1 MARTPPCPGRGH
13 PDPRWQHRLVTAVA
27 VVFAVFLTVAARPA
41 FAQAADTV
49 TLNFVNAEIDAVVK
63 AVAEITGK
71 NFIVD
76 PRVKGTVNIVSARP
90 VPKSLVYPTLLSAL
104 RLSGFAA
111 VEADG
116 VVKIVPEAD
125 AKTQG
130 GTVGQ
135 GSGDRLVTQVIVLR
149 NESASQLV
157 NVLRPLIT
165 PNNTIAAFP
174 GSNALV
180 ITDYASNLRRIE
192 RIVASLDQP
201 SSAETLVVPVKNA
214 SAVDVA
220 AMVTRLMADG
230 PTAGGT
236 PADPAQRVTLV
247 ADTRGNSVVVK
258 SDNAGRAARARAL
271 IEQLDTP
278 GRPGGNLFIVYLKN
292 ADAAKVAQM
301 LRALLT
307 GSDAPASTPGQTSLA
322 PPGAF
327 QIGGASAIAGAGAQG
342 APATQPP
349 LPFSPPSSGG
359 TSFSAGGVTVQA
371 DVANNALLIM
381 APEPVYNNLRAII
394 EKLDVRRA
402 QVFVEALIV
411 EVAADKAAELGIQWQ
426 VLSGYNSTQTR
437 VVGGTNFGAR
447 GTGTNII
454 DVAVNPGT
462 VAPGLNIGVMRGTV
476 TIPGLGTITNLGFL
490 ARALETQVNANILST
505 PSLMTL
511 DNEEARII
519 VGQNIPIVTGQYA
532 NTGGIP
538 GANPFTTVERRDVG
552 LVLRVRPQIT
562 EGGTVRLSIYQEVS
576 RVVNF
581 NETTGFVLSKRAL
594 DSTVVVD
601 DSQVIVLGGLI
612 EDRLT
617 DGTDKVPGLGDVP
630 LAGQLFRYDARKRE
644 KTNLLIFLRP
654 TVVRS
659 LADGREIMSERYD
672 YLLGEQLRLAP
683 PPLPFWQDPTQPE
696 LPPPG
701 KFPGDAGVRVPGPE
715 PSPPHP
721 LVPRPAEPVSPSP
734 MFLPPAAPPPSR
746 P

>member
-1 MARTPPCPGRGH
+1 MARFPARPGRGL
-13 PDPRWQHRLVTAVA
+13 PDPRWRHRLVTAAAIALALLVA
-27 VVFAVFLTVAARPA
+27 TAAPPSL
-41 FAQAADTV
+41 AQGGDTV
-49 TLNFVNAEIDAVVK
+49 TLNFVNAEVDAVVK

-130 GTVGQ
+130 GAIGQ
-135 GSGDRLVTQVIVLR
+135 GSGDRLVTQVIVLK
-149 NESASQLV
+149 NESAAQLV

-174 GSNALV
+174 GANALV
-180 ITDYASNLRRIE
+180 ITDYASNLRRIG
-192 RIVASLDQP
+192 RIIAELDQP
-201 SSAETLVVPVKNA
+201 SSTETLVVPVKHA
-214 SAVDVA
+214 SALDIA
-220 AMVTRLMADG
+220 AMVTRLMADA
-230 PTAGGT
+230 PASAGAPVDAT
-236 PADPAQRVTLV
+236 QRVTLV
-247 ADTRGNSVVVK
+247 ADARSNSVVVK

-292 ADAAKVAQM
+292 ADAAKVAQT

-307 GSDAPASTPGQTSLA
+307 GSDSPAPTSGSTSLA

-327 QIGGASAIAGAGAQG
+327 QVGGASAVAAMPAGGQSG
-342 APATQPP
+342 QPP
-349 LPFSPPSSGG
+349 LPFSPPSPGG
-359 TSFSAGGVTVQA
+359 ASFSAGGVTVQA
-371 DVANNALLIM
+371 DIANNALVIM
-381 APEPVYNNLRAII
+381 APEPVYNNLRAIV

-402 QVFVEALIV
+402 QVYVEALIV

-426 VLSGYNSTQTR
+426 ALSGYNTTQTR
-437 VVGGTNFGAR
+437 VVGGTNFGPR
-447 GTGTNII
+447 GSGQNII

-476 TIPGLGTITNLGFL
+476 NIPGLGTITNLGFL
-490 ARALETQVNANILST
+490 ARALEQQVNANILST
-505 PSLMTL
+505 PALMTL

-519 VGQNIPIVTGQYA
+519 VGQNIPFVTGSYA
-532 NTGGIP
+532 TTGGT
-538 GANPFTTVERRDVG
+538 NTVTPFQTVERRDVG

-562 EGGTVRLSIYQEVS
+562 EGGTVRLTIYQEVS
-576 RVVNF
+576 RVQEVVKD
-581 NETTGFVLSKRAL
+581 TGIILSKRAL
-594 DSTVVVD
+594 ESSVVVD
-601 DSQVIVLGGLI
+601 DSQMIVLGGLI

-617 DGTDKVPGLGDVP
+617 DGADKVPGLGDVP
-630 LAGQLFRYDARKRE
+630 IAGQLFRYDARRRE
-644 KTNLLIFLRP
+644 KTNLLVFLRP

-659 LADGREIMSERYD
+659 FADGREVTSERYD
-672 YLLGEQLRLAP
+672 YLLGEQMRLAP
-683 PPLPFWQDPTQPE
+683 GPLPFWPDNSQPE

-701 KFPGDAGVRVPGPE
+701 RMPADAGVLVPGPAPE
-715 PSPPHP
+715 PLHP
-721 LVPRPAEPVSPSP
+721 LVPRPPEPVEPSP
-734 MFLPPAAPPPSR
+734 FFLPPAPPPR

>member
-1 MARTPPCPGRGH
+1 MARTPAPTGRGH
-13 PDPRWQHRLVTAVA
+13 SDTSRRGRLVAAAIVA
-27 VVFAVFLTVAARPA
+27 LSLLVALVARPA
-41 FAQAADTV
+41 FAQAGDTV

-116 VVKIVPEAD
+116 VVKVVPEAD

-130 GTVGQ
+130 GAVGQ
-135 GSGDRLVTQVIVLR
+135 GSGDRLVTQVIVLK
-149 NESASQLV
+149 NESAAQLV

-201 SSAETLVVPVKNA
+201 SSAETVVVPVKHA
-214 SAVDVA
+214 SALDVA
-220 AMVTRLMADG
+220 AMVTRLMTDA
-230 PTAGGT
+230 PSAAGA
-236 PADPAQRVTLV
+236 PADPLQRVTLV
-247 ADTRGNSVVVK
+247 ADARSNSIVVK

-271 IEQLDTP
+271 VEQLDTP
-278 GRPGGNLFIVYLKN
+278 GRPGGNLFIVYLRN
-292 ADAAKVAQM
+292 ADAARVAQT

-307 GSDAPASTPGQTSLA
+307 GSDSAAPAPGPTSLA
-322 PPGAF
+322 PAGAF
-327 QIGGASAIAGAGAQG
+327 QMGGAAAGAQ
-342 APATQPP
+342 APAAAQPQ
-349 LPFSPPSSGG
+349 LPFSPPPAGG

-371 DVANNALLIM
+371 DTANNALLIM
-381 APEPVYNNLRAII
+381 APEPVYNNLRAIV

-402 QVFVEALIV
+402 QVYVEALIV

-437 VVGGTNFGAR
+437 VVGGTNFGPR

-476 TIPGLGTITNLGFL
+476 SIPGLGTISNLGFL

-519 VGQNIPIVTGQYA
+519 VGQNIPIPTGSYA
-532 NTGGIP
+532 TTGGT
-538 GANPFTTVERRDVG
+538 NTVTPFTTFERRDVG

-576 RVVNF
+576 RVIDAS
-581 NETTGFVLSKRAL
+581 TASGAVLSKRAL

-617 DGTDKVPGLGDVP
+617 DGSDKVPGLGDVP
-630 LAGQLFRYDARKRE
+630 LAGQMFRYDARKRE
-644 KTNLLIFLRP
+644 KTNLLVFLRP

-659 LADGREIMSERYD
+659 FIDGREITSERYD
-672 YLLGEQLRLAP
+672 YLLGEQMRLAP
-683 PPLPFWQDPTQPE
+683 GPLPFWPDNTQPE

-701 KFPGDAGVRVPGPE
+701 KFPGDAGVVVPGPE
-715 PSPPHP
+715 PAPLHP
-721 LVPRPAEPVSPSP
+721 LVPRPAEPVAPSP
-734 MFLPPAAPPPSR
+734 MFLPPAPPPRS
-746 P
+746 

>member
-1 MARTPPCPGRGH
+1 MARTPARPGRGH
-13 PDPRWQHRLVTAVA
+13 PDPRWQHRLFAA
-27 VVFAVFLTVAARPA
+27 VVVALAVFIAVAARPA
-41 FAQAADTV
+41 IAQAADTV

-130 GTVGQ
+130 GAVGP
-135 GSGDRLVTQVIVLR
+135 GGGDRLVTQVIVLR
-149 NESASQLV
+149 NEAAAQLV

-201 SSAETLVVPVKNA
+201 PSAETVVVPVKHA
-214 SAVDVA
+214 SAIDVA
-220 AMVTRLMADG
+220 AMVTRVTTDA
-230 PTAGGT
+230 PSAAGV
-236 PADPAQRVTLV
+236 PADPSQRVTLV
-247 ADTRGNSVVVK
+247 ADARSNSIVVK

-292 ADAAKVAQM
+292 ADAARVAQT

-307 GSDAPASTPGQTSLA
+307 GGDAPAPAPSSLA
-322 PPGAF
+322 PSGAF
-327 QIGGASAIAGAGAQG
+327 AMGGVGGGAAGGAQ
-342 APATQPP
+342 APAAAQPA

-359 TSFSAGGVTVQA
+359 AFSTNGVTVQA
-371 DVANNALLIM
+371 DTANNALVIM
-381 APEPVYNNLRAII
+381 APEPVYNNLRAIV

-402 QVFVEALIV
+402 QVYVEALIV

-426 VLSGYNSTQTR
+426 ALSGYNTTQTR
-437 VVGGTNFGAR
+437 VVGGTNFAPR
-447 GTGTNII
+447 GTGQNII

-476 TIPGLGTITNLGFL
+476 NIPGLGTISNLGFL

-505 PSLMTL
+505 PALMTL

-519 VGQNIPIVTGQYA
+519 VGQNIPFVTGSYA
-532 NTGGIP
+532 TTGGT
-538 GANPFTTVERRDVG
+538 NTVTPFQTVERRDVG

-562 EGGTVRLSIYQEVS
+562 EGGTVRLAIYQEVS
-576 RVVNF
+576 RVQDAS
-581 NETTGFVLSKRAL
+581 TASGIILSKRAL
-594 DSTVVVD
+594 ESTVIVD

-617 DGTDKVPGLGDVP
+617 DGADKVPGLGDVP

-644 KTNLLIFLRP
+644 KTNLLVFLRP

-659 LADGREIMSERYD
+659 VADGREITYERYD

-683 PPLPFWQDPTQPE
+683 GPVPFWQDPTQPE

-701 KFPGDAGVRVPGPE
+701 KFPGDAGVVVPGPG

-721 LVPRPAEPVSPSP
+721 LMPRPAEPVSPSP
-734 MFLPPAAPPPSR
+734 MFLPPAAPPPAR